1 MKKLQYILLL
11 MTILLPTACTSEMDD
26 VHVNA
31 PIVTLGEV
39 SEVTGNSAVIQA
51 TVKQQGGKVSYCLIR
66 YGTSQSSLTETERY
80 DVSSENLS
88 LKLPS
93 LQANTTYYYQLVVS
107 SGYSEVESEVRSFTT
122 LNPSIALSEASA
134 VTATTALFRAQL
146 HLEGS
151 IPISCMLWYGTDALS
166 MTNSVSITDVQE
178 EIQIPLSS
186 LVIGTTYYSQLMV
199 NLGGTELKSELKS
212 FTTLNPVISL
222 SEAQSIT
229 STTAAFEMQL
239 SSGTGEGTSYVLR
252 YGTEEQA
259 LSNTQT
265 VPNLQENY
273 QIVLEGLFYST
284 KYYVQLVVTFGT
296 TERVSEIRSFTTAA
310 PNMEEPIAFADA
322 EVKRICVENWDING
336 DGELSFK
343 EAAVITDLED
353 KFENNKYINSFN
365 ELMYFS
371 GLTSL
376 TGFSGCTYLT
386 SVTLPKQVTA
396 IGDDAFY
403 WCSSLADISIPDNI
417 TSIGNNAFWFCSS
430 LKNVLLPE
438 SVVEIGENA
447 FYRCENLESINL
459 PHGITK
465 INNGTF
471 DQCLNLAGIVIPEG
485 VTEIGSLA
493 FNECNKI
500 TTVKI
505 PGGVRIIQE
514 CAFARMDGL
523 TSLVIPESV
532 TIFES
537 GAFIDL
543 ALTTINLPK
552 DLTIIGGQCFMFS
565 KLVTVTLPETV
576 TKIGDEAFHMC
587 FDLTSVTIQAKTPPT
602 IGTKNTFYDDASF
615 PIYVP
620 SESLEAYQ
628 KAWST
633 YASRIKAIP

>member
-1 MKKLQYILLL
+1 MKKFLHILPLMIALLL
-11 MTILLPTACTSEMDD
+11 TACKAEIDD
-26 VHVNA
+26 VHINA
-31 PIVTLGEV
+31 PVVTLGEV

-51 TVKQQGGKVSYCLIR
+51 NIIQQGGKVSYCLIR
-66 YGTSQSSLTETERY
+66 YGTSQTSLTETERY
-80 DVSSENLS
+80 DVSSENVS

-93 LQANTTYYYQLVVS
+93 LQANTTYYFQVVVS

-122 LNPSIALSEASA
+122 LNPAVALSEASA
-134 VTATTALFRAQL
+134 VTATTALFQAQL

-151 IPISCMLWYGTDALS
+151 SPISCTLRYGTDALS
-166 MTNSVSITDVQE
+166 MTHSVAITDVQE

-186 LVIGTTYYSQLMV
+186 LVIGTTYYCQLLV
-199 NLGGTELKSELKS
+199 NLGVTELMSELKS
-212 FTTLNPVISL
+212 FTTLNPVVSL

-229 STTAAFEMQL
+229 STTATFEMQQ
-239 SSGTGEGTSYVLR
+239 STGIGEGTSYVLR

-259 LSNTQT
+259 LSNTLT
-265 VPNLQENY
+265 VPNIQENN

-284 KYYVQLVVTFGT
+284 KYYVQLAVTFGT
-296 TERVSEIRSFTTAA
+296 TERVSEIRSFTTAE
-310 PNMEEPIAFADA
+310 PNMDEPIAFADA
-322 EVKRICVENWDING
+322 EVKRICVENWDIDG

-343 EAAVITDLED
+343 EAAAITDLED
-353 KFENNKYINSFN
+353 KFENNKYISSFN

-386 SVTLPKQVTA
+386 SVSLPKQVTS
-396 IGDDAFY
+396 IGDDAFRD
-403 WCSSLADISIPDNI
+403 CSSLADIRIPDNI

-438 SVVEIGENA
+438 KVVEIGENA

-459 PHGITK
+459 PHRITK

-471 DQCLNLAGIVIPEG
+471 DQCLNLRGIDIPEG

-505 PGGVRIIQE
+505 PDGVRIIQE
-514 CAFARMDGL
+514 CAFGRMAGL
-523 TSLVIPESV
+523 TSLEIPESV

-537 GAFIDL
+537 GAFINL
-543 ALTTINLPK
+543 ALTTIKLPK
-552 DLTIIGGQCFMFS
+552 NLTIIGGQCFMFS

-576 TKIGDEAFHMC
+576 TKIGDDAFHMC
-587 FDLTSVTIQAKTPPT
+587 FDLTSIAILAKTPPE
-602 IGTKNTFYDDASF
+602 IGKKNVFYDDVSF

-620 SESLEAYQ
+620 SESVEAYQ
-628 KAWST
+628 KAWPF

>member
-1 MKKLQYILLL
+1 MKKLLHILPLMIVILL
-11 MTILLPTACTSEMDD
+11 TACTAEMDD
-26 VHVNA
+26 VEVNA

-39 SEVTGNSAVIQA
+39 SEVTGNSAVIHA
-51 TVKQQGGKVSYCLIR
+51 SIRQQGGKVSYCLIR
-66 YGTSQSSLTETERY
+66 YGISQSSLIETERY
-80 DVSSENLS
+80 DVSSENVS

-93 LQANTTYYYQLVVS
+93 LQSNTTYYYQLVVS
-107 SGYSEVESEVRSFTT
+107 SGYSEVESEVGSFTT
-122 LNPSIALSEASA
+122 LNPFIALSEASA
-134 VTATTALFRAQL
+134 VTATTALLQAQL

-151 IPISCMLWYGTDALS
+151 TPISCTLRYGTDALS
-166 MTNSVSITDVQE
+166 MTNYVTITDVHE

-186 LVIGTTYYSQLMV
+186 LVIGTTYYCQLVV
-199 NLGGTELKSELKS
+199 NLGGTELKSELRS

-229 STTAAFEMQL
+229 STTATFEMQQ
-239 SSGTGEGTSYVLR
+239 STGIGEGTSYVLR

-259 LSNTQT
+259 LSNTLT
-265 VPNLQENY
+265 IPNIQEND

-310 PNMEEPIAFADA
+310 PNMEEPIAFAEA
-322 EVKRICVENWDING
+322 EVKRICVENWDVDG

-343 EAAVITDLED
+343 EAGLVTDLED
-353 KFENNKYINSFN
+353 KFVDNKYISSFN

-403 WCSSLADISIPDNI
+403 WCSSLSDIRFSENI

-459 PHGITK
+459 PHRITK

-471 DQCLNLAGIVIPEG
+471 DQCLNLRGIVIPEG

-505 PGGVRIIQE
+505 PDGVRIIQE

-552 DLTIIGGQCFMFS
+552 NLTIIGGQCFMFS

-602 IGTKNTFYDDASF
+602 IGTNNTFYDDASF

-628 KAWST
+628 KAWPT